1 MIMFITYVLNIII
14 IFFAGGM
21 IITSYMD
28 TSMVESTTVIQISSY
43 FMAAFTIVCHMGI
56 LSIKQMNDRTSNKEW
71 TEILRYLEMNSVNRK
86 KFMISEFKILVIIPT
101 VLSNFFVW
109 FYILAERKR
118 VELLDLE
125 HIASFIIFQLIL
137 IIIQIVYFIVIK
149 QYTIK
154 TERCEE

>member
-1 MIMFITYVLNIII
+1 
-14 IFFAGGM
+14 
-21 IITSYMD
+21 
-28 TSMVESTTVIQISSY
+28 
-43 FMAAFTIVCHMGI
+43 MAAFTIVCNMGI

-71 TEILRYLEMNSVNRK
+71 IEILRYLGMNSVNRK
-86 KFMISEFKILVIIPT
+86 RFMISEFKILVIIPT

-109 FYILAERKR
+109 FYILAECKR

-154 TERCEE
+154 TERCEK

>member
-1 MIMFITYVLNIII
+1 
-14 IFFAGGM
+14 M

-43 FMAAFTIVCHMGI
+43 FMAAFTIVCNMGI

-71 TEILRYLEMNSVNRK
+71 IEILRYLWMNSVNRK
-86 KFMISEFKILVIIPT
+86 RFMISEFKILVIIPT
-101 VLSNFFVW
+101 VLSNFFAW
-109 FYILAERKR
+109 FYILAECKR

-125 HIASFIIFQLIL
+125 HIASFIIFQLNL